1 MSDPEHAPWGSSYRL
16 IAADKWKAKSAAM
29 GRAVTE
35 GLVKYADPRPGM
47 RLVDI
52 ASGTGE
58 PAISVAGI
66 VGPTGSVTAS
76 DVSSELLEIA
86 AERAQ
91 KRGLTNITFQ
101 QADAQSL
108 PFPDETFHLATCR
121 FGVMF
126 FKDVNKA
133 LGELHRVLKP
143 GARACFAAWGP
154 FEQPYWAA
162 TMGVVLKHVGGPLIP
177 EGGSDPFRFSHPGSL
192 STEINRAGFCQVA
205 EETKGFDWNW
215 PGTVEEL
222 WEYAQAVAAPLRGLL
237 ERVREQQWPGIN
249 GEVFDR
255 LKQYDDRHGVR
266 FEAQIV
272 LASGK
277 KHD

>member
-1 MSDPEHAPWGSSYRL
+1 MSDPKHAPWGSSYRL

-47 RLVDI
+47 RVVDI

-66 VGPTGSVTAS
+66 VGPKGSVTAS

-108 PFPDETFHLATCR
+108 PFPDETFSPGYLSLRSDVLQGREQGIGRATSGLKTGCSRLFCR
-121 FGVMF
+121 M
-126 FKDVNKA
+126 
-133 LGELHRVLKP
+133 
-143 GARACFAAWGP
+143 
-154 FEQPYWAA
+154 
-162 TMGVVLKHVGGPLIP
+162 
-177 EGGSDPFRFSHPGSL
+177 
-192 STEINRAGFCQVA
+192 
-205 EETKGFDWNW
+205 
-215 PGTVEEL
+215 GTV
-222 WEYAQAVAAPLRGLL
+222 
-237 ERVREQQWPGIN
+237 
-249 GEVFDR
+249 
-255 LKQYDDRHGVR
+255 
-266 FEAQIV
+266 
-272 LASGK
+272 
-277 KHD
+277 